1 MTTFE
6 IAIVVII
13 LALIAIE
20 VPILF
25 IGILILAIPA
35 FTPIP
40 LLIYLAIIAII
51 SWIKLMINKG

>member
-13 LALIAIE
+13 LALIAIYA
-20 VPILF
+20 PILF